1 MSVDTPDIKTLSV
14 DGVDYVIALPNW
26 KTDYIQG
33 KISSS
38 GEPYEHSML
47 RSMSSRLKAGD
58 LVLDVGANI
67 GNHTL
72 YLAAVTGCRV
82 HSFEP
87 NKMLCGALQQSIE
100 ANGLSDT
107 VWVHNVGV
115 GSATGSARFAHEDEA
130 NLGAQSLLVEDGDSA
145 GIEVIR
151 LDDLELDG
159 PVAALKIDVE
169 GMEQDVLEGA
179 KKLLTRDKPLL
190 YIECQKK
197 EDFHLIAQWVG
208 SQGYIYNETYNA
220 TPTHLF
226 IHKSKIGT
234 NDQPELTLVKLR
246 EALYERDAELQ
257 DTKERLNQSN
267 LKYREV
273 NRNHG
278 EIRQRVEDLRKELF
292 ESVERE
298 SRLNQENKLLQDKL
312 LVAQQSLTYVL
323 RKHLSRVKRSAKT
336 PGGLRNL
343 VLRLGVR
350 LVRSPVYIRALLKH
364 RLSDESRLAVNPS
377 IVPPRNLN
385 ALKTDTLQT
394 KSSKEL
400 RVACIMDDFTWSSY
414 APECQLNQLT
424 PANWRVELEECQPE
438 LLFVES
444 AWRGKDQLWG
454 SKVGHTSQEL
464 QEILRWCRERNVPT
478 VFWNKEDPVHFETFL
493 NTARL
498 FDFVFTTDI
507 DCVPRYK
514 AVLGHN
520 EVYFLPF
527 ACQPREHNPFEK
539 YVRKDAFC
547 FAGAYYARYPERA
560 RDLEGFVGTLPEY
573 RPLEIYDRNYG
584 KDDPDYAFPEA
595 FRPHIVGTLPFSEI
609 DKAYKGYRYA
619 INLNSIK
626 QSQTMFAR
634 RVYELLAS
642 NTLTVSNFSRG
653 LRLMFGDLV
662 LSSDSGKQLVSELE
676 SMEAG
681 DKVDRVR
688 LAALRKVLS
697 EHTYEDRLNYALARI
712 TRTERK
718 VQLPTFRMIGVAN
731 SKHDAITLLEQ
742 WKRQQGA
749 DVSLTIVHD
758 SELTDELAVLKTAEG
773 QRVTWL
779 PYEQLQGKSL
789 ADLAEGSQWIAGAS
803 NRDYYGPNYFRDIA
817 LTTRYRV
824 AQAIGKW
831 ASYHWSDGI
840 CELVHAGTE
849 YRPADILFA
858 RSSAIQITAAGEIK
872 ASEWLDGLESWRYEL
887 QDQFSIDRFNYCADM
902 PEGQAAAE
910 IRSQVD
916 DLDLDHGLPLEELNR
931 AAESALPK
939 KDVENGSHA
948 LSGALLG
955 RMITRKGSYADHL
968 DQHTVSDTSTVIRV
982 SKNPAIEAELDG
994 LYLNIVSRLN
1004 DGQHEYIYCPES
1016 ISIERLAIDIGAIRN
1031 QGLPIHLEMDPGLN
1045 LSLVVLFFD
1054 GAGEKIKHY
1063 IEPANRNAVVNV
1075 PENASALRLGLRVY
1089 AGGTTTVRRLIFGYK
1104 SLEPGHI
1111 FGKSDVLLL
1120 TNHYPSYDDLYRN
1133 GFVHTRVKAYAERGV
1148 GVDVFRLRQGQ
1159 EINYH
1164 EFQGVDV
1171 MSGSETSLRQVL
1183 SSGKYRH
1190 ILVHFLDKE
1199 MWSILKTQIE
1209 RIKVTVWIHGAEI
1222 QPWWRREYNYAD
1234 EFALEQAKKE
1244 STDRLEFWRSIFADP
1259 PENLNFVFVS
1269 NYFAN
1274 EVMEDVGVVLSSKC
1288 YEVIHNPVDT
1298 ELFNYVPK
1306 SQEQRKKILSIRP
1319 YASPKY
1325 ANDLSVKAVLELSR
1339 ESFFPDLEFLFVGD
1353 GVLFDTVL
1361 EPLRQYANVEIRRG
1375 FLSQHEIAQLHK
1387 EYGIFLCP
1395 TRMDAQGVSKD
1406 EAMSSGLAVVT
1417 NRVTAIPE
1425 FIDEGCGLLA
1435 EDGDYKG
1442 MAKAISDVYRSE
1454 TEFLKLS
1461 AAAAHRARS
1470 QVGKKLIIDQELAL
1484 FKALGGSDSFWAAE
1498 SNEKR

>member
-47 RSMSSRLKAGD
+47 RSMSGRLKAGD
-58 LVLDVGANI
+58 LVLDIGANI

-72 YLAAVTGCRV
+72 YLAAVAGCRV

-100 ANGLSDT
+100 ANGLSGS

-115 GSATGSARFAHEDEA
+115 GSAIGSARFAHEDEA

-151 LDDLELDG
+151 LDDLDLDLDG

-179 KKLLTRDKPLL
+179 KELLTRDKPLL

-197 EDFHLIAQWVG
+197 QDFHLIAQWVG
-208 SQGYIYNETYNA
+208 SRGYIYNETYNA

-267 LKYREV
+267 LKYREI

-278 EIRQRVEDLRKELF
+278 EIRQRVDDLRKELL

-298 SRLNQENKLLQDKL
+298 SRLSQENKLLRDRL
-312 LVAQQSLTYVL
+312 LVAQQSLTYIL
-323 RKHLSRVKRSAKT
+323 RKHLSRLKRSAKK

-343 VLRLGVR
+343 VLRVGVR

-364 RLSDESRLAVNPS
+364 YVSDKSSLAVNPS
-377 IVPPRNLN
+377 IVPPRNLST
-385 ALKTDTLQT
+385 LKTNALQT
-394 KSSKEL
+394 KSGKEL

-424 PANWRVELEECQPE
+424 PENWRAELEECQPE
-438 LLFVES
+438 LLFIES

-514 AVLGHN
+514 AGLGHN

-547 FAGAYYARYPERA
+547 FAGAYYARYPERT
-560 RDLEGFVGTLPEY
+560 RDLEDFVGTLPEY

-584 KDDPDYAFPEA
+584 KDDPNYAFPEA

-642 NTLTVSNFSRG
+642 NTLTVSNYSRG

-676 SMEAG
+676 SMEAD

-697 EHTYEDRLNYALARI
+697 EHTYEDRLNYVLARI
-712 TRTERK
+712 SRTERK
-718 VQLPTFRMIGVAN
+718 VSLPTFRMVGMAN
-731 SKHDAITLLEQ
+731 SMQDANRLLEQ
-742 WKRQQGA
+742 WKRQKGVS
-749 DVSLTIVHD
+749 VSLTIVD
-758 SELTDELAVLKTAEG
+758 ASELTNELDTLKVAAD
-773 QRVTWL
+773 QRVKWL
-779 PYEQLQGKSL
+779 PYGQLKSMNL
-789 ADLAEGSQWIAGAS
+789 TGLAEGCEWIAGAS
-803 NRDYYGPNYFRDIA
+803 TRDYYGPNYLLDIA
-817 LTTRYRV
+817 LATRYRE
-824 AQAIGKW
+824 AQVIGKW
-831 ASYHWSDGI
+831 ASYNWSNGACD
-840 CELVHAGTE
+840 LAHPGTE
-849 YRPADILFA
+849 YRPADILLA
-858 RSSAIQITAAGEIK
+858 RSSAIQVTAAGEIN
-872 ASEWLDGLESWRYEL
+872 ASEWLGGLENWQYEL
-887 QDQFSIDRFNYCADM
+887 TDQFAIDRFNYCAETLVEPVSD
-902 PEGQAAAE
+902 EVRA
-910 IRSQVD
+910 QVD
-916 DLDLDHGLPLEELNR
+916 DLDLDHGLELEELNR
-931 AAESALPK
+931 AAESSEPK
-939 KDVENGSHA
+939 KDVEDGSHS

-955 RMITRKGSYADHL
+955 RMITRKASYSNHL
-968 DQHTVSDTSTVIRV
+968 DQDTDVEAPVFIRV
-982 SKNPAIEAELDG
+982 SKNPAVKAQLDG
-994 LYLNIVSRLN
+994 LFLNLSSELT
-1004 DGQHEYIYCPES
+1004 DGQHEYIYCPEN
-1016 ISIERLAIDIGAIRN
+1016 ISIERLATDIAGVRDH
-1031 QGLPIHLEMDPGLN
+1031 GLPIHLEVDPGLN

-1054 GAGEKIKHY
+1054 ASGEKIGHC
-1063 IEPANRNAVVNV
+1063 IEPANRNAMVDV
-1075 PENASALRLGLRVY
+1075 PEKASALRLGLRVY
-1089 AGGTTTVRRLIFGYK
+1089 AGGTTKLRRLIFGHK
-1104 SLEPGHI
+1104 NQEPGRI

-1120 TNHYPSYDDLYRN
+1120 TNNYPSYEDLYRN
-1133 GFVHTRVKAYAERGV
+1133 GFVHSRVKGYKQYGIN
-1148 GVDVFRLRQGQ
+1148 VDVFRFRPQ
-1159 EINYH
+1159 EATH
-1164 EFQGVDV
+1164 WREFQNID
-1171 MSGSETSLRQVL
+1171 SITGSTEALHSVL
-1183 SSGKYRH
+1183 SSGDYQH
-1190 ILVHFLDKE
+1190 VLVHFLDE
-1199 MWSILKTQIE
+1199 QMWEVLKDYIDE
-1209 RIKVTVWIHGAEI
+1209 VKVTVWVHGAEI
-1222 QPWWRREYNYAD
+1222 HPWYRRKYNIRTPEQEKTAKADSDKRVSFWRRI
-1234 EFALEQAKKE
+1234 LG
-1244 STDRLEFWRSIFADP
+1244 SMH
-1259 PENLNFVFVS
+1259 ENLRVVFVS
-1269 NYFAN
+1269 NHFSE
-1274 EVMEDVGVVLSSKC
+1274 EVMEDLGFRLPTSQ
-1288 YEVIHNPVDT
+1288 YEIINNPINT
-1298 ELFNYVPK
+1298 ELFNYIEKDVG
-1306 SQEQRKKILSIRP
+1306 QRKRLLSIRP
-1319 YASPKY
+1319 FASRQY
-1325 ANDLSVKAVLELSR
+1325 ANDLTVAMIVQMSKLP
-1339 ESFFPDLEFLFVGD
+1339 FFQELEFRIIGD
-1353 GVLFDTVL
+1353 GPLFDDLL
-1361 EPLRQYANVEIRRG
+1361 EPLRQFSNVIIEKG
-1375 FLSQHEIAQLHK
+1375 FVSQPEIAALHK
-1387 EYGIFLCP
+1387 EYGLFLCP
-1395 TRMDAQGVSKD
+1395 TRWDSQGVSRD
-1406 EAMSSGLAVVT
+1406 EAMSSGLVPVT
-1417 NRVTAIPE
+1417 NNVAAVGEFVSPEIAILDEAECVDELVAGITRVYHDP
-1425 FIDEGCGLLA
+1425 
-1435 EDGDYKG
+1435 
-1442 MAKAISDVYRSE
+1442 
-1454 TEFLKLS
+1454 
-1461 AAAAHRARS
+1461 
-1470 QVGKKLIIDQELAL
+1470 AL
-1484 FKALGGSDSFWAAE
+1484 FQRMSSGAARAVRDSRKFE
-1498 SNEKR
+1498 IIIEKELSMFSLPL